1 MQSMLKTRKY
11 VTFDCFAW
19 TLINKSAE
27 NSPAAIL
34 VVPAAIVTTR
44 PHQEVSDLS
53 VVRLGSTLSVKLP
66 SKSGLEGRQC
76 KECLLRPPQCI
87 KMDSDILN
95 IEDIVMG
102 RGLPD
107 PPPEAPPEKPVEPY
121 KPKAL
126 NGPPI
131 PPVQSYQ
138 HENLQCFQCF
148 ITFCSAKAKE
158 RHMKKSHRE
167 EYKQQLQQGN
177 TLFTCYV
184 CDRTFLSSEELTQH
198 QPTHSKDD
206 KPFKCVHCKES
217 FKTFSE
223 LTSHRRQVCPEKQM
237 VCKDCNETFRSAGL
251 LRAHRLSQHPRPDV
265 EAGEQPEDTTTKT
278 HRCKKC
284 GQGFEAES
292 DLLAHQE
299 KYPEGQ
305 QCNGSTSS
313 VKKRGRPS
321 KVEEPA
327 VAEKKGKR
335 KKKDEAEASEEAAKA
350 SSASESAAVPAEEK
364 GKAGVAKRGRPSKVA
379 PKPETED
386 KKSPEDD
393 SQGAKEAKEKKPK
406 ADPAPA
412 RQHPC
417 PECDLAFSNLIQLRA
432 HKKEKHTPRKAH
444 PCEECEES
452 FARPEQ
458 LDAHMSRAHA
468 VGRFACPTCGKSFGR
483 ERTLTAHQKSHA
495 EEKPENP
502 SAKR

>member
-1 MQSMLKTRKY
+1 
-11 VTFDCFAW
+11 
-19 TLINKSAE
+19 
-27 NSPAAIL
+27 
-34 VVPAAIVTTR
+34 
-44 PHQEVSDLS
+44 
-53 VVRLGSTLSVKLP
+53 
-66 SKSGLEGRQC
+66 
-76 KECLLRPPQCI
+76 
-87 KMDSDILN
+87 MDSEILN
-95 IEDIVMG
+95 IEEIVMG

-107 PPPEAPPEKPVEPY
+107 PPPEVPPEKPAEPY
-121 KPKAL
+121 KPITL
-126 NGPPI
+126 NGPPA
-131 PPVQSYQ
+131 PAVQSYQ

-223 LTSHRRQVCPEKQM
+223 LTTHRRQVCPEKQL

-251 LRAHRLSQHPRPDV
+251 LRTHRLTQHPRPDV
-265 EAGEQPEDTTTKT
+265 ETAEQPEDPSKT

-284 GQGFEAES
+284 GQGFETETE
-292 DLLAHQE
+292 LTAHQE

-305 QCNGSTSS
+305 QCNGSASAL
-313 VKKRGRPS
+313 KKRGRPI
-321 KVEEPA
+321 KAEDA
-327 VAEKKGKR
+327 AAAEKKGKR
-335 KKKDEAEASEEAAKA
+335 KKKDEAEAPEEAVKA
-350 SSASESAAVPAEEK
+350 SSTSEPAAPLAEEK
-364 GKAGVAKRGRPSKVA
+364 GKAGGVKRGRPSKAVG
-379 PKPETED
+379 KSETED

-393 SQGAKEAKEKKPK
+393 SQSPAKEKKPK
-406 ADPAPA
+406 ADAAAPA

-417 PECDLAFSNLIQLRA
+417 PECDLTFPGLIQLRA

-483 ERTLTAHQKSHA
+483 ERTLKAHQKSHP
-495 EEKPENP
+495 EEKPENM

>member
-1 MQSMLKTRKY
+1 
-11 VTFDCFAW
+11 
-19 TLINKSAE
+19 
-27 NSPAAIL
+27 
-34 VVPAAIVTTR
+34 
-44 PHQEVSDLS
+44 
-53 VVRLGSTLSVKLP
+53 
-66 SKSGLEGRQC
+66 
-76 KECLLRPPQCI
+76 
-87 KMDSDILN
+87 MDSEILN

-102 RGLPD
+102 RSLPD
-107 PPPEAPPEKPVEPY
+107 PPPEVPPEKPLI
-121 KPKAL
+121 L
-126 NGPPI
+126 NGPPTTS
-131 PPVQSYQ
+131 VQGYQ

-223 LTSHRRQVCPEKQM
+223 LTCHRRGVCPEKQM
-237 VCKDCNETFRSAGL
+237 VCKDCSQVFRSAGL
-251 LRAHRLSQHPRPDV
+251 LRTHRLTQHPRPESEVAQQLDD
-265 EAGEQPEDTTTKT
+265 PSKT
-278 HRCKKC
+278 HHCKKC

-292 DLLAHQE
+292 ELIAHQE
-299 KYPEGQ
+299 KYADGQ
-305 QCNGSTSS
+305 QCNGSTTI
-313 VKKRGRPS
+313 KKRGRPA
-321 KVEEPA
+321 KAEDLA
-327 VAEKKGKR
+327 GAEKKGKQ
-335 KKKDEAEASEEAAKA
+335 KQKDSAEASEETAKT
-350 SSASESAAVPAEEK
+350 SSTAESAATLAV
-364 GKAGVAKRGRPSKVA
+364 GGKRGRPPKAAVA
-379 PKPETED
+379 TKSETED
-386 KKSPEDD
+386 KSVEDD
-393 SQGAKEAKEKKPK
+393 EEAPAKEKKPK
-406 ADPAPA
+406 AESAPP

-417 PECDLAFSNLIQLRA
+417 PECDLTFPSLIQLRA

-468 VGRFACPTCGKSFGR
+468 DGRFSCPTCGKSFGR
-483 ERTLTAHQKSHA
+483 ERTLKAHQKTHL
-495 EEKPENP
+495 EEKPDNP

>member
-1 MQSMLKTRKY
+1 
-11 VTFDCFAW
+11 
-19 TLINKSAE
+19 
-27 NSPAAIL
+27 
-34 VVPAAIVTTR
+34 
-44 PHQEVSDLS
+44 
-53 VVRLGSTLSVKLP
+53 
-66 SKSGLEGRQC
+66 
-76 KECLLRPPQCI
+76 
-87 KMDSDILN
+87 MDSEILN
-95 IEDIVMG
+95 IEEIVMG

-107 PPPEAPPEKPVEPY
+107 PPPEVPPEKPVEPY
-121 KPKAL
+121 KPKPKPITL
-126 NGPPI
+126 NGPPAST
-131 PPVQSYQ
+131 VQPYQ

-184 CDRTFLSSEELTQH
+184 CDRTFPSSEELTQH

-223 LTSHRRQVCPEKQM
+223 LTAHRRQVCPEKQL
-237 VCKDCNETFRSAGL
+237 VCKDCNEIFRSAGL
-251 LRAHRLSQHPRPDV
+251 LRTHRLTQHPRPDV
-265 EAGEQPEDTTTKT
+265 EPAEQPEDHTKT
-278 HRCKKC
+278 HRCAKC
-284 GQGFEAES
+284 GQGFETEPE
-292 DLLAHQE
+292 LVAHQE

-305 QCNGSTSS
+305 QCNGSAPS

-321 KVEEPA
+321 KTEDPA
-327 VAEKKGKR
+327 GTEKKGKR
-335 KKKDEAEASEEAAKA
+335 KKKDEADVPEEEVKA
-350 SSASESAAVPAEEK
+350 SSTSESAAPLAEEK
-364 GKAGVAKRGRPSKVA
+364 GKAGAAKRGRPAKAAAKS
-379 PKPETED
+379 ETED
-386 KKSPEDD
+386 KKSPEDE
-393 SQGAKEAKEKKPK
+393 SEASAKEKKPK
-406 ADPAPA
+406 EVPAPA

-417 PECDLAFSNLIQLRA
+417 PECDLTLPSLIQLRA

-458 LDAHMSRAHA
+458 LDAHMSRAHV
-468 VGRFACPTCGKSFGR
+468 VGRFACATCGKSFGR
-483 ERTLTAHQKSHA
+483 ERTLKNHEKSHP

>member
-1 MQSMLKTRKY
+1 
-11 VTFDCFAW
+11 
-19 TLINKSAE
+19 
-27 NSPAAIL
+27 
-34 VVPAAIVTTR
+34 
-44 PHQEVSDLS
+44 
-53 VVRLGSTLSVKLP
+53 
-66 SKSGLEGRQC
+66 
-76 KECLLRPPQCI
+76 
-87 KMDSDILN
+87 MDSDILN
-95 IEDIVMG
+95 IEEIVMG

-107 PPPEAPPEKPVEPY
+107 PPPEAPPEKPAEPY
-121 KPKAL
+121 KPITL
-126 NGPPI
+126 NGPPAST
-131 PPVQSYQ
+131 VQPYQ

-223 LTSHRRQVCPEKQM
+223 LTTHRRQVCPEKQL
-237 VCKDCNETFRSAGL
+237 VCKDCNETFRSPGL
-251 LRAHRLSQHPRPDV
+251 LRTHRLTQHPRPDV
-265 EAGEQPEDTTTKT
+265 EPAEQPEVPTKI

-284 GQGFEAES
+284 SQSFDTES
-292 DLLAHQE
+292 ELIEHQE

-305 QCNGSTSS
+305 QCNGSAQP
-313 VKKRGRPS
+313 VKKRGRPT
-321 KVEEPA
+321 KTEDPPA
-327 VAEKKGKR
+327 GAEKKGKR
-335 KKKDEAEASEEAAKA
+335 KKKDEAEAPEEEEKA
-350 SSASESAAVPAEEK
+350 TDTSESAASPTEEK
-364 GKAGVAKRGRPSKVA
+364 GKAGAAKRGRPAKAA
-379 PKPETED
+379 PKSETEET
-386 KKSPEDD
+386 KSPEDE
-393 SQGAKEAKEKKPK
+393 SQASTKEKKPK
-406 ADPAPA
+406 VDPAPA

-417 PECDLAFSNLIQLRA
+417 PECDLTFPALIHLRA

-458 LDAHMSRAHA
+458 LDAHMSRAHV
-468 VGRFACPTCGKSFGR
+468 VGRFACATCGKSFGR
-483 ERTLTAHQKSHA
+483 ERTLKAHEKSHP
-495 EEKPENP
+495 EENPENP

>member
-1 MQSMLKTRKY
+1 
-11 VTFDCFAW
+11 
-19 TLINKSAE
+19 
-27 NSPAAIL
+27 
-34 VVPAAIVTTR
+34 
-44 PHQEVSDLS
+44 
-53 VVRLGSTLSVKLP
+53 
-66 SKSGLEGRQC
+66 
-76 KECLLRPPQCI
+76 
-87 KMDSDILN
+87 MDSEILN
-95 IEDIVMG
+95 IEEIVMG

-107 PPPEAPPEKPVEPY
+107 PPPEVPPEKPAEPY
-121 KPKAL
+121 KPKTM
-126 NGPPI
+126 NGPP
-131 PPVQSYQ
+131 PPTVQSYQ

-206 KPFKCVHCKES
+206 KPFKCVHCKDS

-223 LTSHRRQVCPEKQM
+223 LTAHRRQVCPEKQL

-251 LRAHRLSQHPRPDV
+251 LRTHRLTQHPRPEVV
-265 EAGEQPEDTTTKT
+265 ETAEQPEDPTKT

-284 GQGFEAES
+284 GQGFEAEPE
-292 DLLAHQE
+292 LTAHLD
-299 KYPEGQ
+299 KSPECQ
-305 QCNGSTSS
+305 QCNGSASA

-327 VAEKKGKR
+327 AAEKKGKR
-335 KKKDEAEASEEAAKA
+335 KKKDEAEAPEEEGKA
-350 SSASESAAVPAEEK
+350 GAPEADAPPAEEK
-364 GKAGVAKRGRPSKVA
+364 GKAVAAKRGRPSKA
-379 PKPETED
+379 AAKSETED
-386 KKSPEDD
+386 AKSPEDA
-393 SQGAKEAKEKKPK
+393 QAKEKKPK
-406 ADPAPA
+406 ADAAAAAAAAPPPA
-412 RQHPC
+412 RQVPC
-417 PECDLAFSNLIQLRA
+417 PECDLLFPGLIQLRA

-483 ERTLTAHQKSHA
+483 ERTLKAHQKSHP
-495 EEKPENP
+495 EEKPE